1 MFRITAFAALL
12 LASTVSAQ
20 VDDPDAEFAKANSI
34 GACRK
39 VYAAASKSM
48 PTAAIRGISSSFSK
62 CTKRVM
68 NGEVDKV
75 LRPLQKASIAKFK
88 AGMTMQKSFN
98 DAVQKYCGRWSKY
111 YEKCCSTCS
120 FNEQPE
126 CEADFHT
133 ARVALVKAELANAS
147 LPANAKTNE
156 NVSREFAAFAT
167 AWCAFTD
174 MKLECN
180 ERVLS
185 FISSSQRD
193 DGNAL
198 SCR

>member
-1 MFRITAFAALL
+1 MFRITFVTSLL
-12 LASTVSAQ
+12 IASTVFAQ
-20 VDDPDAEFAKANSI
+20 VDDPDAEFAKATTI

-39 VYAAASKSM
+39 VYAAASKGM
-48 PTAAIRGISSSFSK
+48 PTAAIRGISASFGK

-68 NGEVDKV
+68 NGEVDRV
-75 LRPLQKASIAKFK
+75 LRPLQKPNIARFK
-88 AGMTMQKSFN
+88 SGMTMQKAFN
-98 DAVQKYCGRWSKY
+98 DGVQKYCGRWSPY

-133 ARVALVKAELANAS
+133 ARVALVKAELANAA
-147 LPANAKTNE
+147 LPPASKTNE
-156 NVSREFAAFAT
+156 NVNREFASFAT
-167 AWCAFTD
+167 AWCTFTGGKD
-174 MKLECN
+174 ECSA
-180 ERVLS
+180 RVLS

-193 DGNAL
+193 DGRTL